1 MKRPLT
7 DAFARSVRPPASGRL
22 EISDMRCVGLVLR
35 ITPRGVKSWAFR
47 FRDKATGHPGRV
59 TIGQYPDIGLTR
71 ARTTADAMRRDVAN
85 GINPAERKQQDRAT
99 AGAKSFGALAKR
111 YLAEYAQ
118 RKKRSHQADQR
129 NLCKHVLPRWRKRPY
144 ASIKRGDVIELV
156 EGLVTAGMPTL
167 ANRVHSLVSTVFTFA
182 LDAGLVEFNPCHR
195 LRKRGVENVGRRVLS
210 DAEIRLFWNGI
221 VEPTRRIG
229 LGLRL
234 ALLTGARVGEIAGLD
249 TAELEHLADASR
261 AAWIIPG
268 TRTKNKKDHL
278 VPLCP
283 LARETVL
290 EILSQSGTKPGG
302 YLFPTYSRRRTGPM
316 RGDSLAEA
324 MGGFRRRLDGDDDA
338 IKTWR
343 AEPPSP
349 HDLRRT
355 VGTRL
360 AELRI
365 PKEIRDRVLNH
376 IPADVGSRHYN
387 LHDFADEKR
396 EALARWEAALAA
408 ILHGPSA
415 TVVPIVAVRKGRRR

>member
-1 MKRPLT
+1 
-7 DAFARSVRPPASGRL
+7 
-22 EISDMRCVGLVLR
+22 MRCVGLVLR

-47 FRDKATGHPGRV
+47 FRDKSTGRPGRA
-59 TIGQYPDIGLTR
+59 TIGQYPDIGLTK

-85 GINPAERKQQDRAT
+85 GINPAERKQQDRAG

-111 YLAEYAQ
+111 YLAEYAE
-118 RKKRSHQADQR
+118 RKKRSHPADER
-129 NLCKHVLPRWRKRPY
+129 NLRKHVLPRWQKRPY

-156 EGLVTAGMPTL
+156 EGLITAGMPTL
-167 ANRVHSLVSTVFTFA
+167 ANRVQSLVSTVFTFA

-195 LRKRGVENVGRRVLS
+195 LRKRGAENVGRRVLS

-221 VEPTRRIG
+221 VDPTRRVG

-234 ALLTGARVGEIAGLD
+234 ALLTGARIGEIAGLD

-261 AAWIIPG
+261 AAWIIPS

-290 EILSQSGTKPGG
+290 ELLAQSGPKSGG
-302 YLFPTYSRRRTGPM
+302 YLFPTHSRRRMGPM
-316 RGDSLAEA
+316 RGDSFAEA
-324 MGGFRRRLDGDDDA
+324 MEGFGRRLHGTDDA
-338 IKTWR
+338 LKTWH
-343 AEPPSP
+343 ADPPSP

-365 PKEIRDRVLNH
+365 PKEIRDRCLNH
-376 IPADVGSRHYN
+376 AAGDVGSIHYN
-387 LHDFADEKR
+387 LHDYADEKR
-396 EALARWEAALAA
+396 EALNRWVLALSAIVGDPAVAA
-408 ILHGPSA
+408 
-415 TVVPIVAVRKGRRR
+415 VVPIATARNRVRR